1 MKKLLLLLF
10 IPFVCFGQEVEL
22 PALRLSN
29 NFSKPNRVLKTT
41 ISDKSLFKQNYNNT
55 DLTLD
60 YVIRYHF
67 YTSIDLNEGE
77 NQLISMDGTTFNLS
91 SENAEDLT
99 DEVISLV
106 AGMYFGKKEFSA
118 FEGLNKKRTKP

>member
-1 MKKLLLLLF
+1 MKKLILILPF
-10 IPFVCFGQEVEL
+10 IPFGSFGQEVEL
-22 PALRLSN
+22 TALRFSN

-41 ISDKSLFKQNYNNT
+41 ISDKSLFEQNYYNT

-67 YTSIDLNEGE
+67 YTSINLNSEE

-91 SENAEDLT
+91 SENAKDLT

-106 AGMYFGKKEFSA
+106 SGMYYGKKEFKV
-118 FEGLNKKRTKP
+118 FKKLYKK

>member
-1 MKKLLLLLF
+1 MKKLLILLF

-22 PALRLSN
+22 PALRFSN
-29 NFSKPNRVLKTT
+29 NFSKPYRVLKTT

-55 DLTLD
+55 NLTLD

-67 YTSIDLNEGE
+67 YTSIYLNAEE

-106 AGMYFGKKEFSA
+106 SGMYFGKKEFDA
-118 FEGLNKKRTKP
+118 FKELNNPKP